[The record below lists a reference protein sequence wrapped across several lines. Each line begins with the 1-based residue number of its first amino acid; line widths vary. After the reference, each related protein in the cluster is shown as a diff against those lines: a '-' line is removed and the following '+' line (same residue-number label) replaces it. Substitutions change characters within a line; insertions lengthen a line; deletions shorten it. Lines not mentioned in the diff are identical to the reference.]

1 MKKIYTLLS
10 IIFIVCIIFF
20 AQSCSSD
27 QNRKEVLD
35 INIASFNLRMDT
47 PNDGDN
53 AWPNRKEM
61 VNDLIRYHEMD
72 IIGIQEGFKHQL
84 DDIIEKGDYAYV
96 GVGRDDG
103 ADAGEHSAILYKI
116 DRFDVIDKGNFWYS
130 ETPDVPGK
138 GWDAICCNRICSWA
152 KFRDIKS
159 GVEFFVFNSH
169 YDHQGKEARKNSS
182 ILLLKKIEEIA
193 GDQTVFATGDFNAVP
208 NAEPITIIR
217 DSGKLIDSYLISEQ
231 KPYGTV
237 GTTNSFR
244 LDAPMKNRI
253 DYIWVT
259 PDITIK
265 KYGVLNEMQ
274 YGRFPSDHFPVL
286 IRAVQEKA
294 KQGKI

>member
-1 MKKIYTLLS
+1 M
-10 IIFIVCIIFF
+10 
-20 AQSCSSD
+20 
-27 QNRKEVLD
+27 
-35 INIASFNLRMDT
+35 
-47 PNDGDN
+47 
-53 AWPNRKEM
+53 
-61 VNDLIRYHEMD
+61 
-72 IIGIQEGFKHQL
+72 
-84 DDIIEKGDYAYV
+84 
-96 GVGRDDG
+96 
-103 ADAGEHSAILYKI
+103 
-116 DRFDVIDKGNFWYS
+116 
-130 ETPDVPGK
+130 PD
-138 GWDAICCNRICSWA
+138 
-152 KFRDIKS
+152 
-159 GVEFFVFNSH
+159 
-169 YDHQGKEARKNSS
+169 
-182 ILLLKKIEEIA
+182 
-193 GDQTVFATGDFNAVP
+193 
-208 NAEPITIIR
+208 AEPITIIR